1 MAKESSWIITR
12 HLLSFILLVWFSILY
27 SLKSPIHLFIQCH
40 VQFLNLFLYQLFL
53 LLFMFICAQYVCA
66 YIPIFKCVTICLYTY
81 PLSFFYFIL
90 WSRVSPS
97 QTKTYL
103 HFLSWYILLWVSQFC
118 LSRLELQVVQQAHP
132 VSTRCSDDLTSPS
145 LIWINCLIIHADS
158 MFFFYK
164 QPACWNSPYLILIN
178 ISFLFLIFKL
188 NFVL

>member
-1 MAKESSWIITR
+1 MIFYTLLFKITNTSFHTVPCAFFKSIPVSIIPSSFHVYMCAVCVCIYPYFQVCGYMSVHISLVV
-12 HLLSFILLVWFSILY
+12 LLLY
-27 SLKSPIHLFIQCH
+27 SLKQGLFQSN
-40 VQFLNLFLYQLFL
+40 QNLPTFLVL
-53 LLFMFICAQYVCA
+53 I
-66 YIPIFKCVTICLYTY
+66 
-81 PLSFFYFIL
+81 S
-90 WSRVSPS
+90 
-97 QTKTYL
+97 
-103 HFLSWYILLWVSQFC
+103 ILLWVSQFC

-188 NFVL
+188 NFVFPISN